1 MAALIAFLTRMWTLF
16 TRYNT
21 FFAEGIKNTLIIAFF
36 SVLLGYPKVVLE
48 AFGAGGVPARLE
60 SAVRDLI
67 QSGTR
72 VYITTQCPEG
82 GVHLHKYEVGRR
94 AETLGAISL
103 GSRTFE
109 DALGALMCGEL

>member
-48 AFGAGGVPARLE
+48 AR
-60 SAVRDLI
+60 
-67 QSGTR
+67 
-72 VYITTQCPEG
+72 
-82 GVHLHKYEVGRR
+82 
-94 AETLGAISL
+94 
-103 GSRTFE
+103 
-109 DALGALMCGEL
+109 